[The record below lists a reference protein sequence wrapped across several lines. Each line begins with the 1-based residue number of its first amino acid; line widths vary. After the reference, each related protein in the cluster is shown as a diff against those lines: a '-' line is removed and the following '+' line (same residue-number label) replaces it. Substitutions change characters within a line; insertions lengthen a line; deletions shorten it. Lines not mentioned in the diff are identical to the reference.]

1 MKVWIAYCTTFTFAL
16 EDEYSYRSVDALCRA
31 HIVNKNDGKLFK
43 YDLISINFFML
54 LNPKIT

>member
-43 YDLISINFFML
+43 YDLISINFFYA
-54 LNPKIT
+54 TES